1 MNILLVTETYLPFI
15 SGVSTSS
22 DSIARFMVRRGHTVT
37 VVSPRPITPGDVPS
51 LSGLTVVRTP
61 SIPDMVYKDKSMTIF
76 PIGFLPILQLL
87 KKQHFDVVHIQEP
100 GSLGVCALM
109 AAWFVHVPT
118 VGALHFTPDQMSR
131 MVTGK
136 SDTVIRSF
144 AKWYI
149 QTIYNRYSAI
159 MVPTQ
164 TFLDFLH
171 AIGVR
176 KQIRVV
182 SNGVDTTTYTPPREK
197 GKSRKRADTRV
208 MFLYIGRI
216 DEDKNVKTLVK
227 AMQYV
232 SSEVALTIAGN
243 GKQKESL
250 ILLAK
255 TLNVDHKIIWKGSIS
270 EAQMIR
276 LYKQADCFTIM
287 AEFEIQ
293 SIVTL
298 QALASGLPVVG
309 ARAGALPE
317 LIHDG
322 ENGYLVGTH
331 DAKTLGDRMNY
342 LAVHPDIRR
351 KMGEQSRRLSLVH
364 HKPTVLSRLEELYKE
379 VIRHHTK

>member
-1 MNILLVTETYLPFI
+1 M
-15 SGVSTSS
+15 
-22 DSIARFMVRRGHTVT
+22 R
-37 VVSPRPITPGDVPS
+37 
-51 LSGLTVVRTP
+51 
-61 SIPDMVYKDKSMTIF
+61 
-76 PIGFLPILQLL
+76 
-87 KKQHFDVVHIQEP
+87 
-100 GSLGVCALM
+100 
-109 AAWFVHVPT
+109 VPT

-144 AKWYI
+144 AEWYI

-164 TFLDFLH
+164 TFLKFLH
-171 AIGVR
+171 TIGVR

-182 SNGVDTTTYTPPREK
+182 SNGVDTTIYTPSSEK
-197 GKSRKRADTRV
+197 EKSRNTGV

-216 DEDKNVKTLVK
+216 DEDKNVMTLVN

-232 SSEVALTIAGN
+232 SSEVMLTIAGN

-250 ILLAK
+250 IQLAK
-255 TLNVDHKIIWKGSIS
+255 TLNVDHKIVWKGSIS
-270 EAQMIR
+270 EAQMIQ

-309 ARAGALPE
+309 ADAGALPE

-331 DAKTLGDRMNY
+331 DAKKLGDKMNY
-342 LAVHPDIRR
+342 LAAHPQIRR
-351 KMGEQSRRLSLVH
+351 KMGEQSRKISLVH
-364 HKPTVLSRLEELYKE
+364 HKPTVLARLEELYRE
-379 VIRHHTK
+379 VIRHHVK